1 MDFISWQ
8 FGFEC
13 EDQEDQSS
21 SSNEIEEDQPK
32 EQESFQSIRARCLAE
47 GTLYEDPDFPAND
60 FSIYHSKPL
69 SNDEPPIRWKRPG
82 EIVSEPKFVTD
93 GYSRFDVRQGQL
105 GNCWFIASC
114 ATLTSHPKL
123 FERVVPQDNG
133 QFDEGNYAGAFHF
146 HFWQYGQW
154 VEVIVDDRL
163 PVSSGGN
170 VLLYMSSSVREEFWA
185 ALLEKAYAKLHG
197 SYNALT
203 GGSGVEG
210 MVDLTGGIAEFYRLD
225 GTEPDDLFDRV
236 ERNLARKSLLTAG
249 INGDREGRLQSVNLL
264 STHEYSVTKVT
275 RLNASQHM
283 LPSGLAEDVRLICVR
298 NPWGQTEWSGPWGD
312 HSIEWILVTD
322 EKMAAL
328 NIEREDG
335 EFWMKFEDFVQYFDD
350 LSVCYQCPGDMSEE
364 LKRCYPW
371 EMMIQQGEWKR
382 GITAGGSGRK
392 SFWRNPQCFL
402 QLGEDCCL
410 PTSRT
415 KRPEV
420 SLTLGLMQMHHRER
434 GIEHLSLRLCVYAI
448 PDHVLIGHRTLP
460 GAFFDNVTPLEADDE
475 FQTGRE
481 FVARYKLPPGRYVIV
496 PFTWKPN
503 QASEFLL
510 RIFAEGHLD
519 KICYCGGAF
528 AQSPP
533 ASQWPTV
540 PSPSSSGYSSH
551 NPSISGQSLS
561 YGFNPNVMP
570 ALPDSGSGYPPSNT
584 QLPYPTMGFVA
595 FGSPMDYSMPDL
607 PPPVPD
613 ALLRGPEPVASCEE
627 IPFQA
632 ISIPIAEGMF
642 SPGLLSGAG
651 KQLFD
656 AAGQAI
662 TSAATEYIGSVIN
675 EMFVKKESDTKR
687 FLPSIKNMKVVSVGC
702 DDRPSVHLPPA
713 QGYDLTIIRLCVH
726 LGDRNRG
733 QRSSADVQDFY
744 QIRQQCLENGTL
756 FEDPEFPATASSL
769 MYSQRP
775 DRHYEWLRPHEICDG
790 PEFFVEGFSRFD
802 VQQGELGDCWLLA
815 ACANLTQDHKM
826 FLRVVPDDNSFEDDY
841 AGVFHFRFWQYGK
854 WVDVVIDDR
863 LPTYRGQL
871 IYMRSSEQNEF
882 WSALLEKA
890 YAKLHGSYESLRGG
904 TTCEA
909 MEDFTGG
916 VAEMYDLKDQT
927 PPNLYEIIEKGFKRN
942 SMFGCSIEADPH
954 VLEAETPEGLIRG
967 HAYSITKIQLVD
979 IETPGRSGK
988 IPLIR
993 LRNPWGNEAEWNG
1006 PWSDKSAEWRYIPD
1020 EQKQELGLNFDHDGE
1035 FWMSYRDFTRY
1046 FDRMEICNLSPDSLS
1061 DDQFTRGKIRWE
1073 MSMFEGEWAP
1083 GSTAG
1088 GCRNYLD
1095 TFWHNPQYVIRLEDP
1110 DEDDAEGNCTVI
1122 IALLQ
1127 KNRRARRNMGV
1138 ECLTIGF
1145 AVYRVTERD
1154 LAQKP
1159 LKMNFFKYNA
1169 SAARS
1174 PAFINLREVSCRFK
1188 LPPGTYVIVPS
1199 TFEPNEEGE
1208 FIIRVFSETAN
1219 SMEEN
1224 DDNVG
1229 VGDLDDRIAPDV
1241 PGYVQPSPQRQA
1253 MERLFLDVAGADG
1266 EVDWVE
1272 LKRILDHSFRDDLPK
1287 TNSLNGINRQAY
1299 ASQQNAEVG
1308 AGPGGAG
1315 DNISAEGFSKDV
1327 CRAMVAMLDV
1337 DHTGKLGFEEFQQLL
1352 TDIAKWKAVFKLYD
1366 TEGSG
1371 RLSPFQLREALTS
1384 AGYHLN
1390 NRILNAL
1397 VHRYGSR
1404 SGTIPFD
1411 DFIMCAVKIKTMIEI
1426 FRERDTD
1433 GTNQATFSMDE
1444 WVEKT
1449 LYS

>member
-1 MDFISWQ
+1 MFYIRWWSKSEDIDGDHWTESDDDCSDTKSRS
-8 FGFEC
+8 GF
-13 EDQEDQSS
+13 DILQENGERQ
-21 SSNEIEEDQPK
+21 IQ
-32 EQESFQSIRARCLAE
+32 
-47 GTLYEDPDFPAND
+47 
-60 FSIYHSKPL
+60 
-69 SNDEPPIRWKRPG
+69 WKRPG
-82 EIVSEPKFVTD
+82 EIVPDPKFVTE
-93 GYSRFDVRQGQL
+93 GYSRFDVRQGII
-105 GNCWFIASC
+105 GNCWFISSC
-114 ATLTSHPKL
+114 ATLTSHPEL
-123 FERVVPQDNG
+123 FERVVPRDNHDFG
-133 QFDEGNYAGAFHF
+133 SDQYAGLFHF
-146 HFWQYGQW
+146 YFWQYGQW
-154 VEVIVDDRL
+154 VEVLVDDRL
-163 PVSSGGN
+163 PVSMQN
-170 VLLYMSSSVREEFWA
+170 ELLFISSSTEDEFWG

-197 SYNALT
+197 SYDALDGGT
-203 GGSGVEG
+203 GREG
-210 MVDLTGGIAEFYRLD
+210 MVDLTGGITEFYRLK
-225 GTEPDDLFDRV
+225 GNEPDDLFDRL
-236 ERNLARKSLLTAG
+236 EMNLARRSFITAG
-249 INGDREGRLQSVNLL
+249 INADESGVVQSVSLVPK
-264 STHEYSVTKVT
+264 HEYSVTKVT
-275 RLNASQHM
+275 RLDAARHM
-283 LPSGLAEDVRLICVR
+283 LDFGDGNTADVRLICVR
-298 NPWGQTEWSGPWGD
+298 NPWGSGEWSGAWGD
-312 HSIEWILVTD
+312 NSLEWIMVRD
-322 EKMAAL
+322 EKMAEL
-328 NIEREDG
+328 NIVREDG
-335 EFWMKFEDFVQYFDD
+335 EFWMSFEDFVKYFDD
-350 LSVCYQCPGDMSEE
+350 ISVCYQCPGDMGED
-364 LKRCYPW
+364 LRVRFPW
-371 EMMIQQGEWKR
+371 EMVIEMGEWRR
-382 GITAGGSGRK
+382 GSTAGGSDNWNANGLG
-392 SFWRNPQCFL
+392 WINP
-402 QLGEDCCL
+402 
-410 PTSRT
+410 
-415 KRPEV
+415 
-420 SLTLGLMQMHHRER
+420 
-434 GIEHLSLRLCVYAI
+434 A
-448 PDHVLIGHRTLP
+448 
-460 GAFFDNVTPLEADDE
+460 
-475 FQTGRE
+475 
-481 FVARYKLPPGRYVIV
+481 
-496 PFTWKPN
+496 
-503 QASEFLL
+503 
-510 RIFAEGHLD
+510 
-519 KICYCGGAF
+519 AF

-540 PSPSSSGYSSH
+540 PTPGSSGYSSL

-561 YGFNPNVMP
+561 YGLNPNVMP
-570 ALPDSGSGYPPSNT
+570 PLPDSGAGYPPSNNH
-584 QLPYPTMGFVA
+584 LPYPTMGFAA

-613 ALLRGPEPVASCEE
+613 ALLRGGEPAPATCEE
-627 IPFQA
+627 IPFQS

-675 EMFVKKESDTKR
+675 EMFVKKETDTKR
-687 FLPSIKNMKVVSVGC
+687 FLPSIKNMKVECAAPVKDTDLSPGAERKHGNEKRAGTLQSVVEG
-702 DDRPSVHLPPA
+702 RILNVAEVLPRFGRHGRRRRNKFKDVTA
-713 QGYDLTIIRLCVH
+713 E
-726 LGDRNRG
+726 LGDRNSG
-733 QRSSADVQDFY
+733 QRSSFDVQDFY
-744 QIRQQCLENGTL
+744 QIRQQCLDNGTL

-769 MYSQRP
+769 MYSKRP
-775 DRHYEWLRPHEICDG
+775 DRHYEWLRPHEICDA

-826 FLRVVPDDNSFEDDY
+826 FLRVVPEDNSFEDGY

-927 PPNLYEIIEKGFKRN
+927 PPNLFEIIEKGFKRN

-1006 PWSDKSAEWRYIPD
+1006 PWSDKSPEWRYIPD

-1061 DDQFTRGKIRWE
+1061 DDEFTRGKIRWE
-1073 MSMFEGEWAP
+1073 MSMFEGEWAV

-1110 DEDDAEGNCTVI
+1110 DEDDEEGNCTVI

-1127 KNRRARRNMGV
+1127 KNRRSRRNMGV

-1224 DDNVG
+1224 DENVG
-1229 VGDLDDRIAPDV
+1229 VGDIDDRIAPDV

-1287 TNSLNGINRQAY
+1287 TSSLNGLNRTY
-1299 ASQQNAEVG
+1299 ASQQNAEAGPG
-1308 AGPGGAG
+1308 AGPGGIEDLLSMLLNMCCKGVLGGG
-1315 DNISAEGFSKDV
+1315 DGDGGGGGGTHPSGPANLESQIVPNQPLHGENNISSEGFSKDV

-1371 RLSPFQLREALTS
+1371 RLSAFQLREALNS

-1404 SGTIPFD
+1404 SGSIPFD

>member
-1 MDFISWQ
+1 MGWI
-8 FGFEC
+8 
-13 EDQEDQSS
+13 
-21 SSNEIEEDQPK
+21 N
-32 EQESFQSIRARCLAE
+32 
-47 GTLYEDPDFPAND
+47 PA
-60 FSIYHSKPL
+60 
-69 SNDEPPIRWKRPG
+69 
-82 EIVSEPKFVTD
+82 
-93 GYSRFDVRQGQL
+93 
-105 GNCWFIASC
+105 
-114 ATLTSHPKL
+114 
-123 FERVVPQDNG
+123 
-133 QFDEGNYAGAFHF
+133 
-146 HFWQYGQW
+146 
-154 VEVIVDDRL
+154 
-163 PVSSGGN
+163 
-170 VLLYMSSSVREEFWA
+170 
-185 ALLEKAYAKLHG
+185 
-197 SYNALT
+197 
-203 GGSGVEG
+203 
-210 MVDLTGGIAEFYRLD
+210 
-225 GTEPDDLFDRV
+225 
-236 ERNLARKSLLTAG
+236 
-249 INGDREGRLQSVNLL
+249 
-264 STHEYSVTKVT
+264 
-275 RLNASQHM
+275 
-283 LPSGLAEDVRLICVR
+283 
-298 NPWGQTEWSGPWGD
+298 
-312 HSIEWILVTD
+312 
-322 EKMAAL
+322 
-328 NIEREDG
+328 
-335 EFWMKFEDFVQYFDD
+335 
-350 LSVCYQCPGDMSEE
+350 
-364 LKRCYPW
+364 
-371 EMMIQQGEWKR
+371 
-382 GITAGGSGRK
+382 
-392 SFWRNPQCFL
+392 
-402 QLGEDCCL
+402 
-410 PTSRT
+410 
-415 KRPEV
+415 
-420 SLTLGLMQMHHRER
+420 
-434 GIEHLSLRLCVYAI
+434 
-448 PDHVLIGHRTLP
+448 
-460 GAFFDNVTPLEADDE
+460 
-475 FQTGRE
+475 
-481 FVARYKLPPGRYVIV
+481 
-496 PFTWKPN
+496 
-503 QASEFLL
+503 
-510 RIFAEGHLD
+510 
-519 KICYCGGAF
+519 AF

-540 PSPSSSGYSSH
+540 PSPGSSSGYSTLSRDSGS
-551 NPSISGQSLS
+551 NISGQSLS
-561 YGFNPNVMP
+561 YGFSPGVMP
-570 ALPDSGSGYPPSNT
+570 PLPSSADGAGYPPPAN
-584 QLPYPTMGFVA
+584 LPYPTMGFAA
-595 FGSPMDYSMPDL
+595 FGS
-607 PPPVPD
+607 
-613 ALLRGPEPVASCEE
+613 GPEPSSFGMPNLPPAVPQSLLQDDRVSSGGQEPAPTCPE

-632 ISIPIAEGMF
+632 IAVPISEGMF
-642 SPGLLSGAG
+642 SPLGERAV
-651 KQLFD
+651 
-656 AAGQAI
+656 
-662 TSAATEYIGSVIN
+662 GS
-675 EMFVKKESDTKR
+675 
-687 FLPSIKNMKVVSVGC
+687 
-702 DDRPSVHLPPA
+702 
-713 QGYDLTIIRLCVH
+713 
-726 LGDRNRG
+726 
-733 QRSSADVQDFY
+733 RSSADVQDFY
-744 QIRQQCLENGTL
+744 QIRHECLESGSL

-769 MYSQRP
+769 LYSKRP
-775 DRHYEWLRPHEICDG
+775 DRNYEWLRPHEICEN

-815 ACANLTQDHKM
+815 ACANLTQDQKM
-826 FLRVVPDDNSFEDDY
+826 FLRVVPEDNSFEDEY

-927 PPNLYEIIEKGFKRN
+927 PPNLFEIIEKGFRRN

-979 IETPGRSGK
+979 IETPGRSGR

-1020 EQKQELGLNFDHDGE
+1020 AQKEELGLNFDHDGE

-1061 DDQFTRGKIRWE
+1061 DDQLNRGKIRWE
-1073 MSMFEGEWAP
+1073 MSMFEGEWAM

-1095 TFWHNPQYVIRLEDP
+1095 TFWHNPQYVMRLDDP

-1127 KNRRARRNMGV
+1127 KNRRSRRNMGV

-1145 AVYRVTERD
+1145 AVYRVTDRD

-1188 LPPGTYVIVPS
+1188 LPPGSYVIVPS

-1219 SMEEN
+1219 GMMEN
-1224 DDNVG
+1224 DEHVG
-1229 VGDLDDRIAPDV
+1229 VGDLDDRVSVAFGRDALGDQRKGRKLIFAFWVPLQIAPDD
-1241 PGYVQPSPQRQA
+1241 PGFHQPSPQRQA
-1253 MERLFLDVAGADG
+1253 MERLFLDVAGEDG

-1272 LKRILDHSFRDDLPK
+1272 LKRILDHSFRD
-1287 TNSLNGINRQAY
+1287 
-1299 ASQQNAEVG
+1299 
-1308 AGPGGAG
+1308 

-1337 DHTGKLGFEEFQQLL
+1337 DHTGKLGFDEFQQLL

-1366 TEGSG
+1366 TQGSG
-1371 RLSPFQLREALTS
+1371 RLSAFQLRDALNS

-1433 GTNQATFSMDE
+1433 GSNQATFTMDD

>member
-1 MDFISWQ
+1 MD
-8 FGFEC
+8 
-13 EDQEDQSS
+13 
-21 SSNEIEEDQPK
+21 
-32 EQESFQSIRARCLAE
+32 
-47 GTLYEDPDFPAND
+47 
-60 FSIYHSKPL
+60 
-69 SNDEPPIRWKRPG
+69 
-82 EIVSEPKFVTD
+82 
-93 GYSRFDVRQGQL
+93 
-105 GNCWFIASC
+105 
-114 ATLTSHPKL
+114 
-123 FERVVPQDNG
+123 
-133 QFDEGNYAGAFHF
+133 
-146 HFWQYGQW
+146 
-154 VEVIVDDRL
+154 
-163 PVSSGGN
+163 
-170 VLLYMSSSVREEFWA
+170 
-185 ALLEKAYAKLHG
+185 
-197 SYNALT
+197 
-203 GGSGVEG
+203 
-210 MVDLTGGIAEFYRLD
+210 
-225 GTEPDDLFDRV
+225 
-236 ERNLARKSLLTAG
+236 
-249 INGDREGRLQSVNLL
+249 
-264 STHEYSVTKVT
+264 
-275 RLNASQHM
+275 
-283 LPSGLAEDVRLICVR
+283 
-298 NPWGQTEWSGPWGD
+298 
-312 HSIEWILVTD
+312 
-322 EKMAAL
+322 
-328 NIEREDG
+328 
-335 EFWMKFEDFVQYFDD
+335 
-350 LSVCYQCPGDMSEE
+350 E
-364 LKRCYPW
+364 LK
-371 EMMIQQGEWKR
+371 
-382 GITAGGSGRK
+382 
-392 SFWRNPQCFL
+392 
-402 QLGEDCCL
+402 
-410 PTSRT
+410 
-415 KRPEV
+415 
-420 SLTLGLMQMHHRER
+420 
-434 GIEHLSLRLCVYAI
+434 
-448 PDHVLIGHRTLP
+448 
-460 GAFFDNVTPLEADDE
+460 
-475 FQTGRE
+475 
-481 FVARYKLPPGRYVIV
+481 
-496 PFTWKPN
+496 
-503 QASEFLL
+503 
-510 RIFAEGHLD
+510 
-519 KICYCGGAF
+519 
-528 AQSPP
+528 
-533 ASQWPTV
+533 
-540 PSPSSSGYSSH
+540 
-551 NPSISGQSLS
+551 
-561 YGFNPNVMP
+561 
-570 ALPDSGSGYPPSNT
+570 
-584 QLPYPTMGFVA
+584 
-595 FGSPMDYSMPDL
+595 
-607 PPPVPD
+607 
-613 ALLRGPEPVASCEE
+613 
-627 IPFQA
+627 
-632 ISIPIAEGMF
+632 
-642 SPGLLSGAG
+642 GLLSGAG

-687 FLPSIKNMKVVSVGC
+687 FLPSIKNMKVLNERSKG
-702 DDRPSVHLPPA
+702 RP
-713 QGYDLTIIRLCVH
+713 
-726 LGDRNRG
+726 
-733 QRSSADVQDFY
+733 SADVQDFY

-756 FEDPEFPATASSL
+756 FEDPEFPAASSSL

-775 DRHYEWLRPHEICDG
+775 DRHYEWLRPHEISDG

-815 ACANLTQDHKM
+815 ACANLTQDQKM
-826 FLRVVPDDNSFEDDY
+826 FLRVVPEDNSFEDEY

-871 IYMRSSEQNEF
+871 IYMRSSEHNEF

-927 PPNLYEIIEKGFKRN
+927 PPNLYEIIEKGFRRN
-942 SMFGCSIEADPH
+942 SMFGCSIEADPN

-1006 PWSDKSAEWRYIPD
+1006 PWSDKSPEWRYIPD

-1046 FDRMEICNLSPDSLS
+1046 FDRMEICNLSPDSLA
-1061 DDQFTRGKIRWE
+1061 DDEFTRGKISWE
-1073 MSMFEGEWAP
+1073 MSMFEGEWAV

-1095 TFWHNPQYVIRLEDP
+1095 TFWHNPQYIIRLEDP
-1110 DEDDAEGNCTVI
+1110 DEDDEEGNCTVI

-1145 AVYRVTERD
+1145 AVYRVTDRD

-1159 LKMNFFKYNA
+1159 LKLNFFKYNA

-1219 SMEEN
+1219 GMMEN
-1224 DDNVG
+1224 DENVG
-1229 VGDLDDRIAPDV
+1229 VGDIDDRIAPDV

-1272 LKRILDHSFRDDLPK
+1272 LKRILDHSFRDD
-1287 TNSLNGINRQAY
+1287 
-1299 ASQQNAEVG
+1299 
-1308 AGPGGAG
+1308 
-1315 DNISAEGFSKDV
+1315 NISSEGFSKDV

-1371 RLSPFQLREALTS
+1371 RLSAFQLREALNS

-1426 FRERDTD
+1426 FRERDTE
-1433 GTNQATFSMDE
+1433 GLNQATFSMDE

>member
-1 MDFISWQ
+1 MAYYNQ
-8 FGFEC
+8 
-13 EDQEDQSS
+13 
-21 SSNEIEEDQPK
+21 NYHYPK
-32 EQESFQSIRARCLAE
+32 NWNANGLGWIN
-47 GTLYEDPDFPAND
+47 PA
-60 FSIYHSKPL
+60 
-69 SNDEPPIRWKRPG
+69 
-82 EIVSEPKFVTD
+82 
-93 GYSRFDVRQGQL
+93 
-105 GNCWFIASC
+105 
-114 ATLTSHPKL
+114 
-123 FERVVPQDNG
+123 
-133 QFDEGNYAGAFHF
+133 
-146 HFWQYGQW
+146 
-154 VEVIVDDRL
+154 
-163 PVSSGGN
+163 
-170 VLLYMSSSVREEFWA
+170 
-185 ALLEKAYAKLHG
+185 
-197 SYNALT
+197 
-203 GGSGVEG
+203 
-210 MVDLTGGIAEFYRLD
+210 
-225 GTEPDDLFDRV
+225 
-236 ERNLARKSLLTAG
+236 
-249 INGDREGRLQSVNLL
+249 
-264 STHEYSVTKVT
+264 
-275 RLNASQHM
+275 
-283 LPSGLAEDVRLICVR
+283 
-298 NPWGQTEWSGPWGD
+298 
-312 HSIEWILVTD
+312 
-322 EKMAAL
+322 
-328 NIEREDG
+328 
-335 EFWMKFEDFVQYFDD
+335 
-350 LSVCYQCPGDMSEE
+350 
-364 LKRCYPW
+364 
-371 EMMIQQGEWKR
+371 
-382 GITAGGSGRK
+382 
-392 SFWRNPQCFL
+392 
-402 QLGEDCCL
+402 
-410 PTSRT
+410 
-415 KRPEV
+415 
-420 SLTLGLMQMHHRER
+420 
-434 GIEHLSLRLCVYAI
+434 
-448 PDHVLIGHRTLP
+448 
-460 GAFFDNVTPLEADDE
+460 
-475 FQTGRE
+475 
-481 FVARYKLPPGRYVIV
+481 
-496 PFTWKPN
+496 
-503 QASEFLL
+503 
-510 RIFAEGHLD
+510 
-519 KICYCGGAF
+519 AF

-540 PSPSSSGYSSH
+540 PSPGSSGYSSL

-570 ALPDSGSGYPPSNT
+570 ALPDSGYGYPPANAN
-584 QLPYPTMGFVA
+584 LPYPTMGFAA
-595 FGSPMDYSMPDL
+595 FGSPMDYSVPDL

-613 ALLRGPEPVASCEE
+613 ALLRGGEPVASCEE

-642 SPGLLSGAG
+642 SP
-651 KQLFD
+651 
-656 AAGQAI
+656 
-662 TSAATEYIGSVIN
+662 
-675 EMFVKKESDTKR
+675 
-687 FLPSIKNMKVVSVGC
+687 
-702 DDRPSVHLPPA
+702 
-713 QGYDLTIIRLCVH
+713 

-733 QRSSADVQDFY
+733 QRTSADVQDFY

-756 FEDPEFPATASSL
+756 FEDPEFPASASSL

-927 PPNLYEIIEKGFKRN
+927 PPNLFEIIEKGFKRN

-967 HAYSITKIQLVD
+967 HAYSITKIQMVD

-1061 DDQFTRGKIRWE
+1061 DDELTRGKICWE

-1224 DDNVG
+1224 DENVG

-1287 TNSLNGINRQAY
+1287 TNSVNGLNQKQTY

-1315 DNISAEGFSKDV
+1315 GIEDLLSMLLNMCCKGIQGDGDGGGGGGGTRPSGPATLESQILPNQPLHDNISAEGFSKDV

-1371 RLSPFQLREALTS
+1371 RLSPFQLREALNS

>member
-1 MDFISWQ
+1 MD
-8 FGFEC
+8 
-13 EDQEDQSS
+13 
-21 SSNEIEEDQPK
+21 
-32 EQESFQSIRARCLAE
+32 
-47 GTLYEDPDFPAND
+47 
-60 FSIYHSKPL
+60 
-69 SNDEPPIRWKRPG
+69 
-82 EIVSEPKFVTD
+82 
-93 GYSRFDVRQGQL
+93 
-105 GNCWFIASC
+105 
-114 ATLTSHPKL
+114 
-123 FERVVPQDNG
+123 
-133 QFDEGNYAGAFHF
+133 
-146 HFWQYGQW
+146 
-154 VEVIVDDRL
+154 
-163 PVSSGGN
+163 
-170 VLLYMSSSVREEFWA
+170 
-185 ALLEKAYAKLHG
+185 
-197 SYNALT
+197 
-203 GGSGVEG
+203 
-210 MVDLTGGIAEFYRLD
+210 
-225 GTEPDDLFDRV
+225 
-236 ERNLARKSLLTAG
+236 
-249 INGDREGRLQSVNLL
+249 
-264 STHEYSVTKVT
+264 
-275 RLNASQHM
+275 
-283 LPSGLAEDVRLICVR
+283 
-298 NPWGQTEWSGPWGD
+298 
-312 HSIEWILVTD
+312 
-322 EKMAAL
+322 
-328 NIEREDG
+328 
-335 EFWMKFEDFVQYFDD
+335 
-350 LSVCYQCPGDMSEE
+350 E
-364 LKRCYPW
+364 LK
-371 EMMIQQGEWKR
+371 
-382 GITAGGSGRK
+382 
-392 SFWRNPQCFL
+392 
-402 QLGEDCCL
+402 
-410 PTSRT
+410 
-415 KRPEV
+415 
-420 SLTLGLMQMHHRER
+420 
-434 GIEHLSLRLCVYAI
+434 
-448 PDHVLIGHRTLP
+448 
-460 GAFFDNVTPLEADDE
+460 
-475 FQTGRE
+475 
-481 FVARYKLPPGRYVIV
+481 
-496 PFTWKPN
+496 
-503 QASEFLL
+503 
-510 RIFAEGHLD
+510 
-519 KICYCGGAF
+519 
-528 AQSPP
+528 
-533 ASQWPTV
+533 
-540 PSPSSSGYSSH
+540 
-551 NPSISGQSLS
+551 
-561 YGFNPNVMP
+561 
-570 ALPDSGSGYPPSNT
+570 
-584 QLPYPTMGFVA
+584 
-595 FGSPMDYSMPDL
+595 
-607 PPPVPD
+607 
-613 ALLRGPEPVASCEE
+613 
-627 IPFQA
+627 
-632 ISIPIAEGMF
+632 
-642 SPGLLSGAG
+642 GLLSGAG

-675 EMFVKKESDTKR
+675 EMFVKKETDTKR
-687 FLPSIKNMKVVSVGC
+687 FLPSIKNMKVRGTTTTTTTTLQSVVEG
-702 DDRPSVHLPPA
+702 RILNVAEVLPRFGRHGRRRRNKFKDVTA
-713 QGYDLTIIRLCVH
+713 E
-726 LGDRNRG
+726 LGDRNAG
-733 QRSSADVQDFY
+733 QRSSFDVQDFY
-744 QIRQQCLENGTL
+744 QIRQQCLDNGTL
-756 FEDPEFPATASSL
+756 FEDPEFPASASSL
-769 MYSQRP
+769 MYSKRP

-826 FLRVVPDDNSFEDDY
+826 FLRVVPEDNSFEDGY

-927 PPNLYEIIEKGFKRN
+927 PPNLFEIIEKGFKRN

-1006 PWSDKSAEWRYIPD
+1006 PWSDKSPEWRYIPD

-1061 DDQFTRGKIRWE
+1061 DDEMTRGKISWE
-1073 MSMFEGEWAP
+1073 MSMFEGEWAV
-1083 GSTAG
+1083 GTTAG

-1095 TFWHNPQYVIRLEDP
+1095 TFWHNPQYVIRLDDP
-1110 DEDDAEGNCTVI
+1110 DEDDEEGNCTVI

-1127 KNRRARRNMGV
+1127 KNRRSRRNMGV

-1219 SMEEN
+1219 SMMEN

-1229 VGDLDDRIAPDV
+1229 VGDLDDRIAPEV

-1287 TNSLNGINRQAY
+1287 TSSLNGLNRQTY
-1299 ASQQNAEVG
+1299 ASQQNAEAG
-1308 AGPGGAG
+1308 PAGPGGGIEDLLSMLLNMCCKGVLGGDGDGGGGGGTHPSGPANLESQIVPNQPLH
-1315 DNISAEGFSKDV
+1315 DNISSEGFSKDV

-1371 RLSPFQLREALTS
+1371 RLSPFQLREALNS

>member
-1 MDFISWQ
+1 MAYYNQ
-8 FGFEC
+8 
-13 EDQEDQSS
+13 
-21 SSNEIEEDQPK
+21 NYHYPK
-32 EQESFQSIRARCLAE
+32 NWNANGLGWIN
-47 GTLYEDPDFPAND
+47 PA
-60 FSIYHSKPL
+60 
-69 SNDEPPIRWKRPG
+69 
-82 EIVSEPKFVTD
+82 
-93 GYSRFDVRQGQL
+93 
-105 GNCWFIASC
+105 
-114 ATLTSHPKL
+114 
-123 FERVVPQDNG
+123 
-133 QFDEGNYAGAFHF
+133 
-146 HFWQYGQW
+146 
-154 VEVIVDDRL
+154 
-163 PVSSGGN
+163 
-170 VLLYMSSSVREEFWA
+170 
-185 ALLEKAYAKLHG
+185 
-197 SYNALT
+197 
-203 GGSGVEG
+203 
-210 MVDLTGGIAEFYRLD
+210 
-225 GTEPDDLFDRV
+225 
-236 ERNLARKSLLTAG
+236 
-249 INGDREGRLQSVNLL
+249 
-264 STHEYSVTKVT
+264 
-275 RLNASQHM
+275 
-283 LPSGLAEDVRLICVR
+283 
-298 NPWGQTEWSGPWGD
+298 
-312 HSIEWILVTD
+312 
-322 EKMAAL
+322 
-328 NIEREDG
+328 
-335 EFWMKFEDFVQYFDD
+335 
-350 LSVCYQCPGDMSEE
+350 
-364 LKRCYPW
+364 
-371 EMMIQQGEWKR
+371 
-382 GITAGGSGRK
+382 
-392 SFWRNPQCFL
+392 
-402 QLGEDCCL
+402 
-410 PTSRT
+410 
-415 KRPEV
+415 
-420 SLTLGLMQMHHRER
+420 
-434 GIEHLSLRLCVYAI
+434 
-448 PDHVLIGHRTLP
+448 
-460 GAFFDNVTPLEADDE
+460 
-475 FQTGRE
+475 
-481 FVARYKLPPGRYVIV
+481 
-496 PFTWKPN
+496 
-503 QASEFLL
+503 
-510 RIFAEGHLD
+510 
-519 KICYCGGAF
+519 AF

-540 PSPSSSGYSSH
+540 PTPGSSGYSSL

-570 ALPDSGSGYPPSNT
+570 ALPDSGAGYPPAGN
-584 QLPYPTMGFVA
+584 QLPYPTMGFA
-595 FGSPMDYSMPDL
+595 GFGSPMDYTMPNL

-613 ALLRGPEPVASCEE
+613 ALLRGAEPAAATCEE
-627 IPFQA
+627 IPFQS

-642 SPGLLSGAG
+642 SP
-651 KQLFD
+651 
-656 AAGQAI
+656 
-662 TSAATEYIGSVIN
+662 
-675 EMFVKKESDTKR
+675 
-687 FLPSIKNMKVVSVGC
+687 
-702 DDRPSVHLPPA
+702 
-713 QGYDLTIIRLCVH
+713 
-726 LGDRNRG
+726 LGDRNAG
-733 QRSSADVQDFY
+733 QRSSFDVQDFY
-744 QIRQQCLENGTL
+744 QIRQQCLDNGTL
-756 FEDPEFPATASSL
+756 FEDPEFPASASSL
-769 MYSQRP
+769 MYSKRP

-826 FLRVVPDDNSFEDDY
+826 FLRVVPEDNSFEDGY

-927 PPNLYEIIEKGFKRN
+927 PPNLFEIIEKGFKRN

-1006 PWSDKSAEWRYIPD
+1006 PWSDKSPEWRYIPD

-1061 DDQFTRGKIRWE
+1061 DDEMTRGKISWE
-1073 MSMFEGEWAP
+1073 MSMFEGEWAV
-1083 GSTAG
+1083 GTTAG

-1095 TFWHNPQYVIRLEDP
+1095 TFWHNPQYVIRLDDP
-1110 DEDDAEGNCTVI
+1110 DEDDEEGNCTVI

-1127 KNRRARRNMGV
+1127 KNRRSRRNMGV

-1219 SMEEN
+1219 SMMEN

-1272 LKRILDHSFRDDLPK
+1272 LKRILDHSFRDD
-1287 TNSLNGINRQAY
+1287 
-1299 ASQQNAEVG
+1299 
-1308 AGPGGAG
+1308 
-1315 DNISAEGFSKDV
+1315 NISSEGFSKDV

-1371 RLSPFQLREALTS
+1371 RLSPFQLREALNS

>member
-1 MDFISWQ
+1 MD
-8 FGFEC
+8 
-13 EDQEDQSS
+13 
-21 SSNEIEEDQPK
+21 
-32 EQESFQSIRARCLAE
+32 
-47 GTLYEDPDFPAND
+47 
-60 FSIYHSKPL
+60 
-69 SNDEPPIRWKRPG
+69 
-82 EIVSEPKFVTD
+82 
-93 GYSRFDVRQGQL
+93 
-105 GNCWFIASC
+105 
-114 ATLTSHPKL
+114 
-123 FERVVPQDNG
+123 
-133 QFDEGNYAGAFHF
+133 
-146 HFWQYGQW
+146 
-154 VEVIVDDRL
+154 
-163 PVSSGGN
+163 
-170 VLLYMSSSVREEFWA
+170 
-185 ALLEKAYAKLHG
+185 
-197 SYNALT
+197 
-203 GGSGVEG
+203 
-210 MVDLTGGIAEFYRLD
+210 
-225 GTEPDDLFDRV
+225 
-236 ERNLARKSLLTAG
+236 
-249 INGDREGRLQSVNLL
+249 
-264 STHEYSVTKVT
+264 
-275 RLNASQHM
+275 
-283 LPSGLAEDVRLICVR
+283 
-298 NPWGQTEWSGPWGD
+298 
-312 HSIEWILVTD
+312 
-322 EKMAAL
+322 
-328 NIEREDG
+328 
-335 EFWMKFEDFVQYFDD
+335 
-350 LSVCYQCPGDMSEE
+350 E
-364 LKRCYPW
+364 LK
-371 EMMIQQGEWKR
+371 
-382 GITAGGSGRK
+382 
-392 SFWRNPQCFL
+392 
-402 QLGEDCCL
+402 
-410 PTSRT
+410 
-415 KRPEV
+415 
-420 SLTLGLMQMHHRER
+420 
-434 GIEHLSLRLCVYAI
+434 
-448 PDHVLIGHRTLP
+448 
-460 GAFFDNVTPLEADDE
+460 
-475 FQTGRE
+475 
-481 FVARYKLPPGRYVIV
+481 
-496 PFTWKPN
+496 
-503 QASEFLL
+503 
-510 RIFAEGHLD
+510 
-519 KICYCGGAF
+519 
-528 AQSPP
+528 
-533 ASQWPTV
+533 
-540 PSPSSSGYSSH
+540 
-551 NPSISGQSLS
+551 
-561 YGFNPNVMP
+561 
-570 ALPDSGSGYPPSNT
+570 
-584 QLPYPTMGFVA
+584 
-595 FGSPMDYSMPDL
+595 
-607 PPPVPD
+607 
-613 ALLRGPEPVASCEE
+613 
-627 IPFQA
+627 
-632 ISIPIAEGMF
+632 
-642 SPGLLSGAG
+642 GLLSGAG

-675 EMFVKKESDTKR
+675 EMFVKKETDTKR
-687 FLPSIKNMKVVSVGC
+687 FLPSIKNMKV
-702 DDRPSVHLPPA
+702 
-713 QGYDLTIIRLCVH
+713 
-726 LGDRNRG
+726 LGDRNAG
-733 QRSSADVQDFY
+733 QRSSFDVQDFY
-744 QIRQQCLENGTL
+744 QIRQQCLDNGTL
-756 FEDPEFPATASSL
+756 FEDPEFPASASSL
-769 MYSQRP
+769 MYSKRP

-790 PEFFVEGFSRFD
+790 PEFFVEGFSRFER

-826 FLRVVPDDNSFEDDY
+826 FLRVVPEDNSFEDGY

-927 PPNLYEIIEKGFKRN
+927 PPNLFEIIEKGFKRN

-1006 PWSDKSAEWRYIPD
+1006 PWSDKSPEWRYIPD

-1061 DDQFTRGKIRWE
+1061 DDEMTRGKISWE
-1073 MSMFEGEWAP
+1073 MSMFEGEWAV
-1083 GSTAG
+1083 GTTAG

-1095 TFWHNPQYVIRLEDP
+1095 TFWHNPQYVIRLDDP
-1110 DEDDAEGNCTVI
+1110 DEDDEEGNCTVI

-1127 KNRRARRNMGV
+1127 KNRRSRRNMGV

-1219 SMEEN
+1219 SMMEN

-1287 TNSLNGINRQAY
+1287 TSSLNGLNRQTY
-1299 ASQQNAEVG
+1299 ASQQNAEAG
-1308 AGPGGAG
+1308 PAGPGGGIEDLLSMLLNMCCKGVLGG
-1315 DNISAEGFSKDV
+1315 DGDGGGGGGTHPSGPANLESQIVPNQPLHGENNISSEGFSKDV

-1371 RLSPFQLREALTS
+1371 RLSPFQLREALNS

>member
-1 MDFISWQ
+1 MAYYNQ
-8 FGFEC
+8 
-13 EDQEDQSS
+13 
-21 SSNEIEEDQPK
+21 NYNYPK
-32 EQESFQSIRARCLAE
+32 NWNANGLGWIN
-47 GTLYEDPDFPAND
+47 PA
-60 FSIYHSKPL
+60 
-69 SNDEPPIRWKRPG
+69 
-82 EIVSEPKFVTD
+82 
-93 GYSRFDVRQGQL
+93 
-105 GNCWFIASC
+105 
-114 ATLTSHPKL
+114 
-123 FERVVPQDNG
+123 
-133 QFDEGNYAGAFHF
+133 AF
-146 HFWQYGQW
+146 
-154 VEVIVDDRL
+154 
-163 PVSSGGN
+163 N
-170 VLLYMSSSVREEFWA
+170 
-185 ALLEKAYAKLHG
+185 
-197 SYNALT
+197 
-203 GGSGVEG
+203 
-210 MVDLTGGIAEFYRLD
+210 
-225 GTEPDDLFDRV
+225 
-236 ERNLARKSLLTAG
+236 
-249 INGDREGRLQSVNLL
+249 
-264 STHEYSVTKVT
+264 
-275 RLNASQHM
+275 
-283 LPSGLAEDVRLICVR
+283 
-298 NPWGQTEWSGPWGD
+298 
-312 HSIEWILVTD
+312 
-322 EKMAAL
+322 
-328 NIEREDG
+328 
-335 EFWMKFEDFVQYFDD
+335 
-350 LSVCYQCPGDMSEE
+350 
-364 LKRCYPW
+364 
-371 EMMIQQGEWKR
+371 
-382 GITAGGSGRK
+382 
-392 SFWRNPQCFL
+392 
-402 QLGEDCCL
+402 
-410 PTSRT
+410 
-415 KRPEV
+415 
-420 SLTLGLMQMHHRER
+420 
-434 GIEHLSLRLCVYAI
+434 
-448 PDHVLIGHRTLP
+448 
-460 GAFFDNVTPLEADDE
+460 
-475 FQTGRE
+475 
-481 FVARYKLPPGRYVIV
+481 
-496 PFTWKPN
+496 
-503 QASEFLL
+503 
-510 RIFAEGHLD
+510 
-519 KICYCGGAF
+519 
-528 AQSPP
+528 QSPP
-533 ASQWPTV
+533 SSQWPTV
-540 PSPSSSGYSSH
+540 PSPTSSGYSSL

-570 ALPDSGSGYPPSNT
+570 ALPSSGGDYPSQGTN
-584 QLPYPTMGFVA
+584 LPYPTMGFAA
-595 FGSPMDYSMPDL
+595 FSTPSDYSMPNL

-613 ALLRGPEPVASCEE
+613 ALLQGNYAAGDEPAPTCPE

-642 SPGLLSGAG
+642 SPLGERNSGG
-651 KQLFD
+651 R
-656 AAGQAI
+656 
-662 TSAATEYIGSVIN
+662 SAY
-675 EMFVKKESDTKR
+675 
-687 FLPSIKNMKVVSVGC
+687 
-702 DDRPSVHLPPA
+702 
-713 QGYDLTIIRLCVH
+713 
-726 LGDRNRG
+726 
-733 QRSSADVQDFY
+733 DVQDFY

-756 FEDPEFPATASSL
+756 FEDPEFQASASSL
-769 MYSQRP
+769 LYSKRP
-775 DRHYEWLRPHEICDG
+775 DRHYEWLRPHEICDN

-815 ACANLTQDHKM
+815 ACANLTQDQKM
-826 FLRVVPDDNSFEDDY
+826 FLRVVPEDNSFEDDY

-954 VLEAETPEGLIRG
+954 VLEAETSEGLIRG

-1006 PWSDKSAEWRYIPD
+1006 PWSDKSPEWRYIPD

-1061 DDQFTRGKIRWE
+1061 DDLLNRGKIRWE
-1073 MSMFEGEWAP
+1073 MSMFEGEWAI
-1083 GSTAG
+1083 GTTAG

-1095 TFWHNPQYVIRLEDP
+1095 TFWHNPQYVIRLDDP
-1110 DEDDAEGNCTVI
+1110 DEDDEEGNCTVI

-1127 KNRRARRNMGV
+1127 KNRRSRRNMGV

-1219 SMEEN
+1219 GMMEN
-1224 DDNVG
+1224 DEHVG
-1229 VGDLDDRIAPDV
+1229 VGDMDDRIAPED
-1241 PGYVQPSPQRQA
+1241 PGFTQPSPQRQA

-1287 TNSLNGINRQAY
+1287 TSSLNGLNQRQTY
-1299 ASQQNAEVG
+1299 ASQQNADVGG
-1308 AGPGGAG
+1308 AGPGAGGGLEDLLSMLMNICCKGVLGAG
-1315 DNISAEGFSKDV
+1315 DGDGGGGGTRPSGPANLESQILANQPLHDNISSEGFSKDV

-1337 DHTGKLGFEEFQQLL
+1337 DHTGKLGFDEFQTLL

-1371 RLSPFQLREALTS
+1371 RLSAFQLREALNS

-1426 FRERDTD
+1426 FRERDAD
-1433 GTNQATFSMDE
+1433 GSNQATFSMDE

>member
-1 MDFISWQ
+1 MAYYNQ
-8 FGFEC
+8 
-13 EDQEDQSS
+13 
-21 SSNEIEEDQPK
+21 NYNYPK
-32 EQESFQSIRARCLAE
+32 NWNCNGLGWIN
-47 GTLYEDPDFPAND
+47 PA
-60 FSIYHSKPL
+60 
-69 SNDEPPIRWKRPG
+69 
-82 EIVSEPKFVTD
+82 
-93 GYSRFDVRQGQL
+93 
-105 GNCWFIASC
+105 
-114 ATLTSHPKL
+114 
-123 FERVVPQDNG
+123 
-133 QFDEGNYAGAFHF
+133 
-146 HFWQYGQW
+146 
-154 VEVIVDDRL
+154 
-163 PVSSGGN
+163 
-170 VLLYMSSSVREEFWA
+170 
-185 ALLEKAYAKLHG
+185 
-197 SYNALT
+197 
-203 GGSGVEG
+203 
-210 MVDLTGGIAEFYRLD
+210 
-225 GTEPDDLFDRV
+225 
-236 ERNLARKSLLTAG
+236 
-249 INGDREGRLQSVNLL
+249 
-264 STHEYSVTKVT
+264 
-275 RLNASQHM
+275 
-283 LPSGLAEDVRLICVR
+283 
-298 NPWGQTEWSGPWGD
+298 
-312 HSIEWILVTD
+312 
-322 EKMAAL
+322 
-328 NIEREDG
+328 
-335 EFWMKFEDFVQYFDD
+335 
-350 LSVCYQCPGDMSEE
+350 
-364 LKRCYPW
+364 
-371 EMMIQQGEWKR
+371 
-382 GITAGGSGRK
+382 
-392 SFWRNPQCFL
+392 
-402 QLGEDCCL
+402 
-410 PTSRT
+410 
-415 KRPEV
+415 
-420 SLTLGLMQMHHRER
+420 
-434 GIEHLSLRLCVYAI
+434 
-448 PDHVLIGHRTLP
+448 
-460 GAFFDNVTPLEADDE
+460 
-475 FQTGRE
+475 
-481 FVARYKLPPGRYVIV
+481 
-496 PFTWKPN
+496 
-503 QASEFLL
+503 
-510 RIFAEGHLD
+510 
-519 KICYCGGAF
+519 AF

-533 ASQWPTV
+533 ANQWPTV
-540 PSPSSSGYSSH
+540 PSPSSSGYSSL
-551 NPSISGQSLS
+551 NRDGSSISGQSLS
-561 YGFNPNVMP
+561 YGFSPGVMP
-570 ALPDSGSGYPPSNT
+570 PLPASPYGSGYPAAGAPN
-584 QLPYPTMGFVA
+584 LPYPTMGFAA
-595 FGSPMDYSMPDL
+595 FGGGPGPSTDFGIPNL
-607 PPPVPD
+607 PPAVPQS
-613 ALLRGPEPVASCEE
+613 LLQGGAASEPDSTCQE

-632 ISIPIAEGMF
+632 ISVPIAEGMF
-642 SPGLLSGAG
+642 SPLGERASGAR
-651 KQLFD
+651 
-656 AAGQAI
+656 
-662 TSAATEYIGSVIN
+662 SA
-675 EMFVKKESDTKR
+675 F
-687 FLPSIKNMKVVSVGC
+687 
-702 DDRPSVHLPPA
+702 
-713 QGYDLTIIRLCVH
+713 
-726 LGDRNRG
+726 
-733 QRSSADVQDFY
+733 DVQDFY
-744 QIRQQCLENGTL
+744 QIRQQCLENGSL

-769 MYSQRP
+769 MYSKRP
-775 DRHYEWLRPHEICDG
+775 DRHYEWLRPHEICDA

-815 ACANLTQDHKM
+815 ACANLTQDQKM
-826 FLRVVPDDNSFEDDY
+826 FLRVVPEDNSLEENY
-841 AGVFHFRFWQYGK
+841 AGVCHFRFWQYGK

-927 PPNLYEIIEKGFKRN
+927 PPNLFEIIEKGFKRN

-1061 DDQFTRGKIRWE
+1061 DDVLSRGKIRWE
-1073 MSMFEGEWAP
+1073 MSMFEGEWAI

-1110 DEDDAEGNCTVI
+1110 DEDDEEGNCTVI

-1127 KNRRARRNMGV
+1127 KNRRSRRNMGV

-1219 SMEEN
+1219 SMMEN
-1224 DDNVG
+1224 DEHVG
-1229 VGDLDDRIAPDV
+1229 IGDIDDRIAPED
-1241 PGYVQPSPQRQA
+1241 PGFTQPSPQRQA
-1253 MERLFLDVAGADG
+1253 MERLFLDVAGEDG

-1287 TNSLNGINRQAY
+1287 SSSLNGLNHQTY
-1299 ASQQNAEVG
+1299 AATQNADNY
-1308 AGPGGAG
+1308 GGAPAAG
-1315 DNISAEGFSKDV
+1315 GGLEDLLGMLMNMCCKGVLGGDDSNGNRAPSGPANLDSQIVSHQRPLHDNISSEGFSKDV

-1337 DHTGKLGFEEFQQLL
+1337 DHTGKLGFDEFQQLL

-1366 TEGSG
+1366 TQGTG
-1371 RLSPFQLREALTS
+1371 RLSAFQLREALNS

-1426 FRERDTD
+1426 FRERDPD
-1433 GTNQATFSMDE
+1433 GSNQATFSMDD

>member
-1 MDFISWQ
+1 MAYYNQ
-8 FGFEC
+8 
-13 EDQEDQSS
+13 
-21 SSNEIEEDQPK
+21 NYHYPK
-32 EQESFQSIRARCLAE
+32 NWNANGLGWIN
-47 GTLYEDPDFPAND
+47 PA
-60 FSIYHSKPL
+60 
-69 SNDEPPIRWKRPG
+69 
-82 EIVSEPKFVTD
+82 
-93 GYSRFDVRQGQL
+93 
-105 GNCWFIASC
+105 
-114 ATLTSHPKL
+114 
-123 FERVVPQDNG
+123 
-133 QFDEGNYAGAFHF
+133 
-146 HFWQYGQW
+146 
-154 VEVIVDDRL
+154 
-163 PVSSGGN
+163 
-170 VLLYMSSSVREEFWA
+170 
-185 ALLEKAYAKLHG
+185 
-197 SYNALT
+197 
-203 GGSGVEG
+203 
-210 MVDLTGGIAEFYRLD
+210 
-225 GTEPDDLFDRV
+225 
-236 ERNLARKSLLTAG
+236 
-249 INGDREGRLQSVNLL
+249 
-264 STHEYSVTKVT
+264 
-275 RLNASQHM
+275 
-283 LPSGLAEDVRLICVR
+283 
-298 NPWGQTEWSGPWGD
+298 
-312 HSIEWILVTD
+312 
-322 EKMAAL
+322 
-328 NIEREDG
+328 
-335 EFWMKFEDFVQYFDD
+335 
-350 LSVCYQCPGDMSEE
+350 
-364 LKRCYPW
+364 
-371 EMMIQQGEWKR
+371 
-382 GITAGGSGRK
+382 
-392 SFWRNPQCFL
+392 
-402 QLGEDCCL
+402 
-410 PTSRT
+410 
-415 KRPEV
+415 
-420 SLTLGLMQMHHRER
+420 
-434 GIEHLSLRLCVYAI
+434 
-448 PDHVLIGHRTLP
+448 
-460 GAFFDNVTPLEADDE
+460 
-475 FQTGRE
+475 
-481 FVARYKLPPGRYVIV
+481 
-496 PFTWKPN
+496 
-503 QASEFLL
+503 
-510 RIFAEGHLD
+510 
-519 KICYCGGAF
+519 AF

-540 PSPSSSGYSSH
+540 PTPASSGYSSL

-570 ALPDSGSGYPPSNT
+570 ALPDAGSGYPPSNAH
-584 QLPYPTMGFVA
+584 LPYPTMGFAA
-595 FGSPMDYSMPDL
+595 FGTPSDYSMPDL
-607 PPPVPD
+607 PPAVPE
-613 ALLRGPEPVASCEE
+613 ALLRGNEPFATCEE

-662 TSAATEYIGSVIN
+662 TSAATDYIGSVIN

-687 FLPSIKNMKVVSVGC
+687 FLPSIKNMKVLNERS
-702 DDRPSVHLPPA
+702 S
-713 QGYDLTIIRLCVH
+713 
-726 LGDRNRG
+726 G

-744 QIRQQCLENGTL
+744 QIRQQCLENGAL
-756 FEDPEFPATASSL
+756 FEDPEFPATSASL
-769 MYSQRP
+769 MYSKRP

-815 ACANLTQDHKM
+815 ACANLTQDQKM
-826 FLRVVPDDNSFEDDY
+826 FLRVVPEDNSFEDGY

-927 PPNLYEIIEKGFKRN
+927 PPNLYEIIEKGFRRN

-954 VLEAETPEGLIRG
+954 VLEAETSEGLIRG

-1006 PWSDKSAEWRYIPD
+1006 PWSDKSPEWRYIPD
-1020 EQKQELGLNFDHDGE
+1020 EQKHELGLNFDHDGE

-1061 DDQFTRGKIRWE
+1061 DDQFNRDKIRWE
-1073 MSMFEGEWAP
+1073 MSMFEGEWAV
-1083 GSTAG
+1083 GTTAG

-1095 TFWHNPQYVIRLEDP
+1095 TFWHNPQYVINLEDP
-1110 DEDDAEGNCTVI
+1110 DEDDEEGNCTVI

-1127 KNRRARRNMGV
+1127 KNRRSRRNMGV

-1219 SMEEN
+1219 GMMEN

-1229 VGDLDDRIAPDV
+1229 VGDIDDRIAPDV
-1241 PGYVQPSPQRQA
+1241 PGFVQPSPQRQA

-1287 TNSLNGINRQAY
+1287 TSSLNGLNRQAY
-1299 ASQQNAEVG
+1299 ASQQNADVG
-1308 AGPGGAG
+1308 GAAAGPGGGIEDLLSMLLNMCCKGVLGGSDDDGGGGRGTHPSGPANLESQIVPAQPLH
-1315 DNISAEGFSKDV
+1315 DNISSEGFSKDV

-1337 DHTGKLGFEEFQQLL
+1337 DHTGKLGFDEFQQLL

-1371 RLSPFQLREALTS
+1371 RLSPFQLREALNS

-1426 FRERDTD
+1426 FRERDID

>member
-1 MDFISWQ
+1 M
-8 FGFEC
+8 
-13 EDQEDQSS
+13 
-21 SSNEIEEDQPK
+21 
-32 EQESFQSIRARCLAE
+32 L
-47 GTLYEDPDFPAND
+47 
-60 FSIYHSKPL
+60 KPL
-69 SNDEPPIRWKRPG
+69 KMSFMGDKTCRVG
-82 EIVSEPKFVTD
+82 VVSRQECAAPVKDTLLA
-93 GYSRFDVRQGQL
+93 DVAAHKSGREK
-105 GNCWFIASC
+105 GN
-114 ATLTSHPKL
+114 T
-123 FERVVPQDNG
+123 
-133 QFDEGNYAGAFHF
+133 
-146 HFWQYGQW
+146 
-154 VEVIVDDRL
+154 
-163 PVSSGGN
+163 
-170 VLLYMSSSVREEFWA
+170 
-185 ALLEKAYAKLHG
+185 
-197 SYNALT
+197 
-203 GGSGVEG
+203 
-210 MVDLTGGIAEFYRLD
+210 
-225 GTEPDDLFDRV
+225 
-236 ERNLARKSLLTAG
+236 
-249 INGDREGRLQSVNLL
+249 LQSVV
-264 STHEYSVTKVT
+264 EG
-275 RLNASQHM
+275 RILN
-283 LPSGLAEDVRLICVR
+283 
-298 NPWGQTEWSGPWGD
+298 
-312 HSIEWILVTD
+312 VTD
-322 EKMAAL
+322 VL
-328 NIEREDG
+328 PRFGRHGRRRRN
-335 EFWMKFEDFVQYFDD
+335 KFKDVSAE
-350 LSVCYQCPGDMSEE
+350 
-364 LKRCYPW
+364 
-371 EMMIQQGEWKR
+371 
-382 GITAGGSGRK
+382 
-392 SFWRNPQCFL
+392 
-402 QLGEDCCL
+402 LGER
-410 PTSRT
+410 S
-415 KRPEV
+415 K
-420 SLTLGLMQMHHRER
+420 
-434 GIEHLSLRLCVYAI
+434 
-448 PDHVLIGHRTLP
+448 
-460 GAFFDNVTPLEADDE
+460 
-475 FQTGRE
+475 
-481 FVARYKLPPGRYVIV
+481 
-496 PFTWKPN
+496 
-503 QASEFLL
+503 
-510 RIFAEGHLD
+510 
-519 KICYCGGAF
+519 
-528 AQSPP
+528 
-533 ASQWPTV
+533 
-540 PSPSSSGYSSH
+540 
-551 NPSISGQSLS
+551 
-561 YGFNPNVMP
+561 
-570 ALPDSGSGYPPSNT
+570 
-584 QLPYPTMGFVA
+584 
-595 FGSPMDYSMPDL
+595 
-607 PPPVPD
+607 
-613 ALLRGPEPVASCEE
+613 
-627 IPFQA
+627 
-632 ISIPIAEGMF
+632 
-642 SPGLLSGAG
+642 
-651 KQLFD
+651 
-656 AAGQAI
+656 
-662 TSAATEYIGSVIN
+662 
-675 EMFVKKESDTKR
+675 
-687 FLPSIKNMKVVSVGC
+687 
-702 DDRPSVHLPPA
+702 
-713 QGYDLTIIRLCVH
+713 
-726 LGDRNRG
+726 G
-733 QRSSADVQDFY
+733 QRPSADVQDFY

-815 ACANLTQDHKM
+815 ACANLTQDQKM
-826 FLRVVPDDNSFEDDY
+826 FLRVVPEDNSFEDEY

-871 IYMRSSEQNEF
+871 IYMRSSEHNEF

-1006 PWSDKSAEWRYIPD
+1006 PWSDKSPEWRYIPD

-1046 FDRMEICNLSPDSLS
+1046 FDRMEICNLSPDSLG
-1061 DDQFTRGKIRWE
+1061 DDEFTRGKIRWE
-1073 MSMFEGEWAP
+1073 MSMFEGEWAI

-1127 KNRRARRNMGV
+1127 KNRRSRRNMGV

-1145 AVYRVTERD
+1145 AVYRVSERD

-1159 LKMNFFKYNA
+1159 LKLNFFKYNA

-1219 SMEEN
+1219 GMMEN
-1224 DDNVG
+1224 DENVG
-1229 VGDLDDRIAPDV
+1229 VGDIDDRIAPDV

-1287 TNSLNGINRQAY
+1287 TSSLNGLNRQAY

-1308 AGPGGAG
+1308 NGPGGGGIEDLLSMLLNMCCKGIQGSGDGGAG
-1315 DNISAEGFSKDV
+1315 STHPSGPANLESQIVPTQPLHDNISSEGFSKDV

-1371 RLSPFQLREALTS
+1371 RLSAFQLREALNS

-1426 FRERDTD
+1426 FRERDTE
-1433 GTNQATFSMDE
+1433 GLNQATFSMDE

>member
-1 MDFISWQ
+1 
-8 FGFEC
+8 
-13 EDQEDQSS
+13 
-21 SSNEIEEDQPK
+21 
-32 EQESFQSIRARCLAE
+32 
-47 GTLYEDPDFPAND
+47 PA
-60 FSIYHSKPL
+60 
-69 SNDEPPIRWKRPG
+69 
-82 EIVSEPKFVTD
+82 
-93 GYSRFDVRQGQL
+93 
-105 GNCWFIASC
+105 
-114 ATLTSHPKL
+114 
-123 FERVVPQDNG
+123 
-133 QFDEGNYAGAFHF
+133 
-146 HFWQYGQW
+146 
-154 VEVIVDDRL
+154 
-163 PVSSGGN
+163 
-170 VLLYMSSSVREEFWA
+170 
-185 ALLEKAYAKLHG
+185 
-197 SYNALT
+197 
-203 GGSGVEG
+203 
-210 MVDLTGGIAEFYRLD
+210 
-225 GTEPDDLFDRV
+225 
-236 ERNLARKSLLTAG
+236 
-249 INGDREGRLQSVNLL
+249 
-264 STHEYSVTKVT
+264 
-275 RLNASQHM
+275 
-283 LPSGLAEDVRLICVR
+283 
-298 NPWGQTEWSGPWGD
+298 
-312 HSIEWILVTD
+312 
-322 EKMAAL
+322 
-328 NIEREDG
+328 
-335 EFWMKFEDFVQYFDD
+335 
-350 LSVCYQCPGDMSEE
+350 
-364 LKRCYPW
+364 
-371 EMMIQQGEWKR
+371 
-382 GITAGGSGRK
+382 
-392 SFWRNPQCFL
+392 
-402 QLGEDCCL
+402 
-410 PTSRT
+410 
-415 KRPEV
+415 
-420 SLTLGLMQMHHRER
+420 
-434 GIEHLSLRLCVYAI
+434 
-448 PDHVLIGHRTLP
+448 
-460 GAFFDNVTPLEADDE
+460 
-475 FQTGRE
+475 
-481 FVARYKLPPGRYVIV
+481 
-496 PFTWKPN
+496 
-503 QASEFLL
+503 
-510 RIFAEGHLD
+510 
-519 KICYCGGAF
+519 AF

-540 PSPSSSGYSSH
+540 PTPGSSGYSSL

-570 ALPDSGSGYPPSNT
+570 ALPDSGAGYPPAGN
-584 QLPYPTMGFVA
+584 QLPYPTMGFA
-595 FGSPMDYSMPDL
+595 GFGSPMDYTMPNL

-613 ALLRGPEPVASCEE
+613 ALLRGAEPAAATCEE
-627 IPFQA
+627 IPFQS

-642 SPGLLSGAG
+642 SP
-651 KQLFD
+651 
-656 AAGQAI
+656 
-662 TSAATEYIGSVIN
+662 
-675 EMFVKKESDTKR
+675 
-687 FLPSIKNMKVVSVGC
+687 
-702 DDRPSVHLPPA
+702 
-713 QGYDLTIIRLCVH
+713 
-726 LGDRNRG
+726 LGDRNAG
-733 QRSSADVQDFY
+733 QRSSFDVQDFY
-744 QIRQQCLENGTL
+744 QIRQQCLDNGTL
-756 FEDPEFPATASSL
+756 FEDPEFPASASSL
-769 MYSQRP
+769 MYSKRP

-826 FLRVVPDDNSFEDDY
+826 FLRVVPEDNSFEDGY

-927 PPNLYEIIEKGFKRN
+927 PPNLFEIIEKGFKRN

-1006 PWSDKSAEWRYIPD
+1006 PWSDKSPEWRYIPD

-1061 DDQFTRGKIRWE
+1061 DDEMTRGKISWE
-1073 MSMFEGEWAP
+1073 MSMFEGEWAV
-1083 GSTAG
+1083 GTTAG

-1095 TFWHNPQYVIRLEDP
+1095 TFWHNPQYVIRLDDP
-1110 DEDDAEGNCTVI
+1110 DEDDEEGNCTVI

-1127 KNRRARRNMGV
+1127 KNRRSRRNMGV

-1219 SMEEN
+1219 SMMEN

-1272 LKRILDHSFRDDLPK
+1272 LKRILDHSFRDD
-1287 TNSLNGINRQAY
+1287 
-1299 ASQQNAEVG
+1299 
-1308 AGPGGAG
+1308 
-1315 DNISAEGFSKDV
+1315 NISSEGFSKDV

-1371 RLSPFQLREALTS
+1371 RLSPFQLREALNS

>member
-1 MDFISWQ
+1 MAYYNQ
-8 FGFEC
+8 
-13 EDQEDQSS
+13 
-21 SSNEIEEDQPK
+21 NYHYPK
-32 EQESFQSIRARCLAE
+32 NWNANGLGWIN
-47 GTLYEDPDFPAND
+47 PA
-60 FSIYHSKPL
+60 
-69 SNDEPPIRWKRPG
+69 
-82 EIVSEPKFVTD
+82 
-93 GYSRFDVRQGQL
+93 
-105 GNCWFIASC
+105 
-114 ATLTSHPKL
+114 
-123 FERVVPQDNG
+123 
-133 QFDEGNYAGAFHF
+133 
-146 HFWQYGQW
+146 
-154 VEVIVDDRL
+154 
-163 PVSSGGN
+163 
-170 VLLYMSSSVREEFWA
+170 
-185 ALLEKAYAKLHG
+185 
-197 SYNALT
+197 
-203 GGSGVEG
+203 
-210 MVDLTGGIAEFYRLD
+210 
-225 GTEPDDLFDRV
+225 
-236 ERNLARKSLLTAG
+236 
-249 INGDREGRLQSVNLL
+249 
-264 STHEYSVTKVT
+264 
-275 RLNASQHM
+275 
-283 LPSGLAEDVRLICVR
+283 
-298 NPWGQTEWSGPWGD
+298 
-312 HSIEWILVTD
+312 
-322 EKMAAL
+322 
-328 NIEREDG
+328 
-335 EFWMKFEDFVQYFDD
+335 
-350 LSVCYQCPGDMSEE
+350 
-364 LKRCYPW
+364 
-371 EMMIQQGEWKR
+371 
-382 GITAGGSGRK
+382 
-392 SFWRNPQCFL
+392 
-402 QLGEDCCL
+402 
-410 PTSRT
+410 
-415 KRPEV
+415 
-420 SLTLGLMQMHHRER
+420 
-434 GIEHLSLRLCVYAI
+434 
-448 PDHVLIGHRTLP
+448 
-460 GAFFDNVTPLEADDE
+460 
-475 FQTGRE
+475 
-481 FVARYKLPPGRYVIV
+481 
-496 PFTWKPN
+496 
-503 QASEFLL
+503 
-510 RIFAEGHLD
+510 
-519 KICYCGGAF
+519 AF

-540 PSPSSSGYSSH
+540 PSPGSSGYSSL

-570 ALPDSGSGYPPSNT
+570 ALPDSGYGYPPANAN
-584 QLPYPTMGFVA
+584 LPYPTMGFAA
-595 FGSPMDYSMPDL
+595 FGSPMDYSVPDL

-613 ALLRGPEPVASCEE
+613 ALLRGGEPVASCEE

-642 SPGLLSGAG
+642 SP
-651 KQLFD
+651 
-656 AAGQAI
+656 
-662 TSAATEYIGSVIN
+662 
-675 EMFVKKESDTKR
+675 
-687 FLPSIKNMKVVSVGC
+687 
-702 DDRPSVHLPPA
+702 
-713 QGYDLTIIRLCVH
+713 

-733 QRSSADVQDFY
+733 QRTSADVQDFY

-756 FEDPEFPATASSL
+756 FEDPEFPASASSL

-927 PPNLYEIIEKGFKRN
+927 PPNLFEIIEKGFKRN

-967 HAYSITKIQLVD
+967 HAYSITKIQMVD

-1061 DDQFTRGKIRWE
+1061 DDELTRGKICWE

-1224 DDNVG
+1224 DENVG

-1272 LKRILDHSFRDDLPK
+1272 LKRILDHSFRD
-1287 TNSLNGINRQAY
+1287 
-1299 ASQQNAEVG
+1299 
-1308 AGPGGAG
+1308 

-1371 RLSPFQLREALTS
+1371 RLSPFQLREALNS

>member
-1 MDFISWQ
+1 MAYYNQ
-8 FGFEC
+8 
-13 EDQEDQSS
+13 
-21 SSNEIEEDQPK
+21 NYHYPK
-32 EQESFQSIRARCLAE
+32 NWNANGLGWIN
-47 GTLYEDPDFPAND
+47 PA
-60 FSIYHSKPL
+60 
-69 SNDEPPIRWKRPG
+69 
-82 EIVSEPKFVTD
+82 
-93 GYSRFDVRQGQL
+93 
-105 GNCWFIASC
+105 
-114 ATLTSHPKL
+114 
-123 FERVVPQDNG
+123 
-133 QFDEGNYAGAFHF
+133 
-146 HFWQYGQW
+146 
-154 VEVIVDDRL
+154 
-163 PVSSGGN
+163 
-170 VLLYMSSSVREEFWA
+170 
-185 ALLEKAYAKLHG
+185 
-197 SYNALT
+197 
-203 GGSGVEG
+203 
-210 MVDLTGGIAEFYRLD
+210 
-225 GTEPDDLFDRV
+225 
-236 ERNLARKSLLTAG
+236 
-249 INGDREGRLQSVNLL
+249 
-264 STHEYSVTKVT
+264 
-275 RLNASQHM
+275 
-283 LPSGLAEDVRLICVR
+283 
-298 NPWGQTEWSGPWGD
+298 
-312 HSIEWILVTD
+312 
-322 EKMAAL
+322 
-328 NIEREDG
+328 
-335 EFWMKFEDFVQYFDD
+335 
-350 LSVCYQCPGDMSEE
+350 
-364 LKRCYPW
+364 
-371 EMMIQQGEWKR
+371 
-382 GITAGGSGRK
+382 
-392 SFWRNPQCFL
+392 
-402 QLGEDCCL
+402 
-410 PTSRT
+410 
-415 KRPEV
+415 
-420 SLTLGLMQMHHRER
+420 
-434 GIEHLSLRLCVYAI
+434 
-448 PDHVLIGHRTLP
+448 
-460 GAFFDNVTPLEADDE
+460 
-475 FQTGRE
+475 
-481 FVARYKLPPGRYVIV
+481 
-496 PFTWKPN
+496 
-503 QASEFLL
+503 
-510 RIFAEGHLD
+510 
-519 KICYCGGAF
+519 AF

-584 QLPYPTMGFVA
+584 QLPYPTMGFAA

-642 SPGLLSGAG
+642 SP
-651 KQLFD
+651 
-656 AAGQAI
+656 
-662 TSAATEYIGSVIN
+662 
-675 EMFVKKESDTKR
+675 
-687 FLPSIKNMKVVSVGC
+687 
-702 DDRPSVHLPPA
+702 
-713 QGYDLTIIRLCVH
+713 

-1272 LKRILDHSFRDDLPK
+1272 LKRILDHSFRDD
-1287 TNSLNGINRQAY
+1287 
-1299 ASQQNAEVG
+1299 
-1308 AGPGGAG
+1308 
-1315 DNISAEGFSKDV
+1315 NISAEGFSKDV

>member
-1 MDFISWQ
+1 MAYYNQ
-8 FGFEC
+8 
-13 EDQEDQSS
+13 
-21 SSNEIEEDQPK
+21 NYHYPK
-32 EQESFQSIRARCLAE
+32 NWNANGLGWIN
-47 GTLYEDPDFPAND
+47 PA
-60 FSIYHSKPL
+60 
-69 SNDEPPIRWKRPG
+69 
-82 EIVSEPKFVTD
+82 
-93 GYSRFDVRQGQL
+93 
-105 GNCWFIASC
+105 
-114 ATLTSHPKL
+114 
-123 FERVVPQDNG
+123 
-133 QFDEGNYAGAFHF
+133 
-146 HFWQYGQW
+146 
-154 VEVIVDDRL
+154 
-163 PVSSGGN
+163 
-170 VLLYMSSSVREEFWA
+170 
-185 ALLEKAYAKLHG
+185 
-197 SYNALT
+197 
-203 GGSGVEG
+203 
-210 MVDLTGGIAEFYRLD
+210 
-225 GTEPDDLFDRV
+225 
-236 ERNLARKSLLTAG
+236 
-249 INGDREGRLQSVNLL
+249 
-264 STHEYSVTKVT
+264 
-275 RLNASQHM
+275 
-283 LPSGLAEDVRLICVR
+283 
-298 NPWGQTEWSGPWGD
+298 
-312 HSIEWILVTD
+312 
-322 EKMAAL
+322 
-328 NIEREDG
+328 
-335 EFWMKFEDFVQYFDD
+335 
-350 LSVCYQCPGDMSEE
+350 
-364 LKRCYPW
+364 
-371 EMMIQQGEWKR
+371 
-382 GITAGGSGRK
+382 
-392 SFWRNPQCFL
+392 
-402 QLGEDCCL
+402 
-410 PTSRT
+410 
-415 KRPEV
+415 
-420 SLTLGLMQMHHRER
+420 
-434 GIEHLSLRLCVYAI
+434 
-448 PDHVLIGHRTLP
+448 
-460 GAFFDNVTPLEADDE
+460 
-475 FQTGRE
+475 
-481 FVARYKLPPGRYVIV
+481 
-496 PFTWKPN
+496 
-503 QASEFLL
+503 
-510 RIFAEGHLD
+510 
-519 KICYCGGAF
+519 AF

-540 PSPSSSGYSSH
+540 PTPGSSGYSSL

-570 ALPDSGSGYPPSNT
+570 ALPDSGAGYPSAGN
-584 QLPYPTMGFVA
+584 QLPYPTMGFA
-595 FGSPMDYSMPDL
+595 GFGSPMDYTMPNL

-613 ALLRGPEPVASCEE
+613 ALLRGAEPAAASCEE
-627 IPFQA
+627 IPFQS

-642 SPGLLSGAG
+642 SPNSASTDSFSVSTASTTGPGQSAFISMDELKGLLSGAG

-675 EMFVKKESDTKR
+675 EMFVKKETDTKR
-687 FLPSIKNMKVVSVGC
+687 FLPSIKNMKV
-702 DDRPSVHLPPA
+702 
-713 QGYDLTIIRLCVH
+713 
-726 LGDRNRG
+726 LGDRNAG
-733 QRSSADVQDFY
+733 QRSSFDVQDFY
-744 QIRQQCLENGTL
+744 QIRQQCLDNGTL
-756 FEDPEFPATASSL
+756 FEDPEFPASASSL
-769 MYSQRP
+769 MYSKRP

-826 FLRVVPDDNSFEDDY
+826 FLRVVPEDNSFEDGY

-927 PPNLYEIIEKGFKRN
+927 PPNLFEIIEKGFKRN

-1006 PWSDKSAEWRYIPD
+1006 PWSDKSPEWRYIPD

-1061 DDQFTRGKIRWE
+1061 DDEMTRGKISWE
-1073 MSMFEGEWAP
+1073 MSMFEGEWAV
-1083 GSTAG
+1083 GTTAG

-1095 TFWHNPQYVIRLEDP
+1095 TFWHNPQYVIRLDDP
-1110 DEDDAEGNCTVI
+1110 DEDDEEGNCTVI

-1127 KNRRARRNMGV
+1127 KNRRSRRNMGV

-1219 SMEEN
+1219 SMMEN

-1287 TNSLNGINRQAY
+1287 TSSLNGLNRQTY
-1299 ASQQNAEVG
+1299 ASQQNAEAG
-1308 AGPGGAG
+1308 PAGPGGGIEDLLSMLLNMCCKGVLGGDGDGGGGGGTHPSGPANLESQIVPNQPLH
-1315 DNISAEGFSKDV
+1315 DNISSEGFSKDV

-1371 RLSPFQLREALTS
+1371 RLSPFQLREALNS